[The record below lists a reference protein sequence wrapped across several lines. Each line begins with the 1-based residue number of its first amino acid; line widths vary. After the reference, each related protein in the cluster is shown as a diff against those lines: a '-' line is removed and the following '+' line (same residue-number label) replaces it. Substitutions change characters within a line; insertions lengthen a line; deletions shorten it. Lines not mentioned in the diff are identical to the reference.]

1 MQLHSSQPSQPITQ
15 HRSRSHVA
23 AALAVAA
30 VMFYAAL
37 AAANGC
43 SDLTPAQAPNTTIT
57 FAQTY
62 AAGTT
67 VTGSTKAPVGLCRVV
82 GTIKP
87 GIQSNIHFEVWIP
100 TDGSWNGKY
109 QQVGNGGFAGSI
121 QFAAI
126 ANATSRGYAA
136 ASTDDGTSG
145 PPSGAPT
152 FIGNPDVLLDYGY
165 RAIKATTDDS
175 KAIINILTGKAPSYS
190 YFVGC
195 SDGGREALQE
205 AQRYP
210 DEFDGIIVG
219 SPVNDQVGEF
229 GSSIFGTCKRH
240 SPARRPMAF
249 RMPTSPRAN
258 WPC

>member
-1 MQLHSSQPSQPITQ
+1 MQPYFLQHSQPITRQ
-15 HRSRSHVA
+15 PSRNHVA
-23 AALAVAA
+23 PTLAVAA
-30 VMFYAAL
+30 VMFYAAP
-37 AAANGC
+37 AAADSC
-43 SDLTPAQAPNTTIT
+43 SNLMNVSLPNTTIT
-57 FAQTY
+57 LAQSY
-62 AAGTT
+62 AAGAT
-67 VTGSTKAPVGLCRVV
+67 VSGTTKAPVGLCAVA

-87 GIQSNIHFEVWIP
+87 GSQSNIHFEVWIP

-175 KAIINILTGKAPSYS
+175 KAIITTLMGQAPNYS
-190 YFVGC
+190 
-195 SDGGREALQE
+195 
-205 AQRYP
+205 
-210 DEFDGIIVG
+210 
-219 SPVNDQVGEF
+219 
-229 GSSIFGTCKRH
+229 
-240 SPARRPMAF
+240 
-249 RMPTSPRAN
+249 
-258 WPC
+258 